1 MAADWTLAHEG
12 KNGWGAV
19 RLNSL
24 LTVDMRDVALR
35 GWHDVGG
42 ECSVAP
48 PECTEIRLCVTH
60 ALGADWREGCG
71 TRATTASPHG
81 SSLVTICVR
90 PRDSACGIRA
100 CDPSLRQPS
109 GLPWG
114 AAPSHRT
121 LPELAGVSGT
131 FNLRGFCVNAYSRGA
146 AG

>member
-24 LTVDMRDVALR
+24 FTVDMRDVALR

-71 TRATTASPHG
+71 TRATTASPAWVVRQLPYVYVLATAHVVYAH
-81 SSLVTICVR
+81 VTPPFCNPLGCRGER
-90 PRDSACGIRA
+90 P
-100 CDPSLRQPS
+100 LFV
-109 GLPWG
+109 
-114 AAPSHRT
+114 APFST
-121 LPELAGVSGT
+121 ELADV
-131 FNLRGFCVNAYSRGA
+131 
-146 AG
+146 